1 MRVAMLSGQ
10 NGPLRPDDWLKA
22 AGTVAD
28 VIAIASVPALSLP
41 PVPGLAH
48 VGRAPELPH
57 RYEVATAPWPS
68 WLPWA
73 TVSRIAALLRFEAV
87 ECGRVDVLHAHA
99 PGAEGLLPWLARAC
113 GIPYVVTAGAA
124 AHGRLARRLHGGAAA
139 VLAVGEWHP
148 VDAGTLPPVP
158 ARTRIGQDPVR
169 VAVDGGACA
178 GGEWEL
184 LAGAFAQARAK
195 DARLRLHVVGG
206 PGLPEALDAPGAGRW
221 VSHTPGRARGALLHD
236 LAHADLFVTASHDQ
250 ASGLTALDALCSGT
264 PVVGPAAGPLP
275 ALLRPGGGI
284 LVPPADQRALAFA
297 LVRAA
302 ALLPGHRPAA
312 LAERTRRRFG
322 LDAVGARLAAVY
334 AEASAPASESGSG
347 RA

>member
-1 MRVAMLSGQ
+1 MLSGQ
-10 NGPLRPDDWLKA
+10 NGPPRPDDWLKA

-28 VIAIASVPALSLP
+28 VIGIASVPALSLP
-41 PVPGLAH
+41 AVPGLAH
-48 VGRAPELPH
+48 VGRDPELPH
-57 RYEVATAPWPS
+57 QYEVATAPWPHR
-68 WLPWA
+68 LPWP
-73 TVSRIAALLRFEAV
+73 TVSRIAALLRLEAV

-99 PGAEGLLPWLARAC
+99 PGAEGLLPWLARVC
-113 GIPYVVTAGAA
+113 GIPYVVTDGTAA
-124 AHGRLARRLHGGAAA
+124 RGRPPRRLYSGAAA

-148 VDAGTLPPVP
+148 VDAGTLPQVP

-184 LAGAFAQARAK
+184 LAGAFAHAHAK

-206 PGLPEALDAPGAGRW
+206 RGLPDALGGPGPGRW

-236 LAHADLFVTASHDQ
+236 LAHADLFVTAAHDQ
-250 ASGLTALDALCSGT
+250 ASGLTALDALCFGT
-264 PVVGPAAGPLP
+264 PVIGPAAGPLP
-275 ALLRPGGGI
+275 ALLGPGGGI
-284 LVPPADQRALAFA
+284 LVPPADPHALALA

-322 LDAVGARLAAVY
+322 LAAVGARLAAVY
-334 AEASAPASESGSG
+334 AEASASASASGSG